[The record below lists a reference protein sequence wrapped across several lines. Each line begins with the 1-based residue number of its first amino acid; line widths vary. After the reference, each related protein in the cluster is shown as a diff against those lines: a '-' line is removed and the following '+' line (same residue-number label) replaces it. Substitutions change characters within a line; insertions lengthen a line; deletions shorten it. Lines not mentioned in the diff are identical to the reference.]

1 MIVSPIQ
8 NAGRYT
14 LTDNGW
20 VVSSIGDSP
29 NGNRGGEIVPLRIPK
44 GAEIDV
50 NSLKPLLEVDG
61 IIIRIDD
68 YYLVSQSTL
77 DGIKESSNPHW
88 DYEKNGEVLGK
99 TIGKTIPIIEVNV
112 SKLKESGEGQDIR
125 TANAGV
131 QSVEYI
137 YETELDMGVPIG
149 LVKQLNYTLKEAGLR
164 PGDSFNLWDMSLGNN
179 TLYSIEKLKI
189 DSAQADGTLDKSKLD
204 SFLVGID
211 ERLKL
216 LRADFNMIKNTF
228 YNGVTPVS
236 KGTIKTVNRVATT
249 EDTNESAPKQV
260 VSKDTNLTNSQ
271 PQPISTAV
279 DTTQKEIE
287 TKTQT
292 VEQKLAEQREAL
304 ATTQQQATIAQ
315 RELQS
320 QLNRQAEQQSE
331 LAKKYSAGNK

>member
-1 MIVSPIQ
+1 MIVKPIQ
-8 NAGRYT
+8 NEKRYT

-29 NGNRGGEIVPLRIPK
+29 NGNVKGEIVPLRIPK
-44 GAEIDV
+44 GMDIEAD
-50 NSLKPLLEVDG
+50 SLKPLLEVDG

-77 DGIKESSNPHW
+77 DNIKASSNPHW

-99 TIGKTIPIIEVNV
+99 PIGKSIPIIEVNV
-112 SKLKESGEGQDIR
+112 SKLKESGEGQDLR

-137 YETELDMGVPIG
+137 YETELEIGVPIG
-149 LVKQLNYTLKEAGLR
+149 LIKQLNYTLKEAGLR
-164 PGDSFNLWDMSLGNN
+164 PGDSFNLWDMSLGDN

-189 DSAQADGTLDKSKLD
+189 DSAQADGTLDKGKLD

-228 YNGVTPVS
+228 YNGVTPIS
-236 KGTIKTVNRVATT
+236 KGTVKTVNRVATT

-260 VSKDTNLTNSQ
+260 VSKGTTLTNTT
-271 PQPISTAV
+271 PQPISTVA
-279 DTTQKEIE
+279 DTTQKVIDE
-287 TKTQT
+287 KTTT
-292 VEQKLAEQREAL
+292 VEKQLEEQRREL
-304 ATTQQQATIAQ
+304 QSTQQRQTIAQ
-315 RELQS
+315 QELQS
-320 QLNRQAEQQSE
+320 QLNTQAQQQAD
-331 LAKKYSAGNK
+331 LAKKYSAGSK